1 MEWTNVRS
9 LRLTGFIRLRFVFP
23 NADPCRSLQMM
34 MRTMMNIWLV
44 WPLVETATVRIRFV
58 KGDVFKD
65 RGFSKNAKKHHLLT
79 QGEFSAT
86 AVHISGSKRP
96 RQIRNSTEQFWLVY
110 SKFTS
115 QTVYLD
121 VHLPNPVML
130 WWTRPV
136 SWTLFFFV
144 GKFWAQPLWW
154 NWYFRALRKDICKNH
169 LELIYFHVL
178 GMYSWKEL
186 SSHKGGRNDIAE
198 MMLLFIGGILH
209 LSQFSCPILLNWFV
223 WKEGFRIVDA
233 FPAHKHLFF
242 SFHFHSQPPSNLPK
256 ESSTW

>member
-136 SWTLFFFV
+136 SWTLFF
-144 GKFWAQPLWW
+144 LWGSFGL
-154 NWYFRALRKDICKNH
+154 NRFGGTDI
-169 LELIYFHVL
+169 LE
-178 GMYSWKEL
+178 
-186 SSHKGGRNDIAE
+186 
-198 MMLLFIGGILH
+198 
-209 LSQFSCPILLNWFV
+209 P
-223 WKEGFRIVDA
+223 
-233 FPAHKHLFF
+233 
-242 SFHFHSQPPSNLPK
+242 
-256 ESSTW
+256 

>member
-1 MEWTNVRS
+1 MTFGWNGHCEDSFRERRCVQRPGFQQKCKETSSSDTRWVLCHCSAHFWLKKAKTDQKQHRAV
-9 LRLTGFIRLRFVFP
+9 LTCV
-23 NADPCRSLQMM
+23 LQIYLSNCLF
-34 MRTMMNIWLV
+34 R
-44 WPLVETATVRIRFV
+44 
-58 KGDVFKD
+58 
-65 RGFSKNAKKHHLLT
+65 
-79 QGEFSAT
+79 
-86 AVHISGSKRP
+86 RP
-96 RQIRNSTEQFWLVY
+96 STEPGHALMDKASV
-110 SKFTS
+110 
-115 QTVYLD
+115 L
-121 VHLPNPVML
+121 NP
-130 WWTRPV
+130 
-136 SWTLFFFV
+136 FFFV